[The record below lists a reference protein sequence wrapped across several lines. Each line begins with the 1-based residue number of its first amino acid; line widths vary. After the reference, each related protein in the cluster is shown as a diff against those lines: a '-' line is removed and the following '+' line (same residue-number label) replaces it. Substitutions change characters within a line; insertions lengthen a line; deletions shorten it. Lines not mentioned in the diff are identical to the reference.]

1 MIARRFLIPLTLS
14 AMTLSGMAA
23 FCVGAAAQ
31 GAFPAPLP
39 NQSGGAAANSPAAAS
54 PFPPVNNAGPASA
67 PAPKPSVFPSA
78 GSAAASQGSFPAQGA
93 TPLGGGLAAGS
104 FGGGPPQGGGA
115 AAEQQECME
124 KFAPLRQEAEKRAA
138 LIKAASERKAP
149 PQEACGLITAYV
161 AAESKVVNYVTTKQT
176 ACQIPAEIPKQLKAS
191 QANSQKMMKVVCQAA
206 AQPQGGGAAAAPS
219 LSEALGSS
227 SAPEV
232 RSVRRGGSTF
242 DTLNGNVLAR

>member
-1 MIARRFLIPLTLS
+1 
-14 AMTLSGMAA
+14 
-23 FCVGAAAQ
+23 
-31 GAFPAPLP
+31 
-39 NQSGGAAANSPAAAS
+39 
-54 PFPPVNNAGPASA
+54 
-67 PAPKPSVFPSA
+67 
-78 GSAAASQGSFPAQGA
+78 
-93 TPLGGGLAAGS
+93 
-104 FGGGPPQGGGA
+104 
-115 AAEQQECME
+115 ME

-149 PQEACGLITAYV
+149 PQEACGLIKAYV

-206 AQPQGGGAAAAPS
+206 AQPQGGGQAAAPS

-227 SAPEV
+227 AAPEV
-232 RSVRRGGSTF
+232 RSVRSGGSTF